1 MQRGFIIGCYKVK
14 SIGQWGKI
22 LVTAMGFV
30 DHLGPSW
37 QNYITIS
44 YTDLY
49 LSYFD
54 PSYKFPGHNDS
65 VQQGLTVVP
74 SENLLKLYFLDCIKD
89 ISSIK
94 CNLIPLS
101 PKTLHGLG
109 WKILMTN

>member
-1 MQRGFIIGCYKVK
+1 M
-14 SIGQWGKI
+14 GKNFGN
-22 LVTAMGFV
+22 AMGFV
-30 DHLGPSW
+30 DHLEPSW
-37 QNYITIS
+37 QNYTTIS
-44 YTDLY
+44 NTDLY

-54 PSYKFPGHNDS
+54 LSYKLPGHNDS
-65 VQQGLTVVP
+65 LQRGLTVVP